1 MMVRCHFMS
10 DSAECNNRWVR
21 ERHTE
26 SSQNKIIRK
35 NNGTE
40 YVLPVSMLEYS
51 LRATGTKRM
60 GTLT

>member
-1 MMVRCHFMS
+1 MQQQMGK
-10 DSAECNNRWVR
+10 R
-21 ERHTE
+21 ETE
-26 SSQNKIIRK
+26 TSQNKIIRK